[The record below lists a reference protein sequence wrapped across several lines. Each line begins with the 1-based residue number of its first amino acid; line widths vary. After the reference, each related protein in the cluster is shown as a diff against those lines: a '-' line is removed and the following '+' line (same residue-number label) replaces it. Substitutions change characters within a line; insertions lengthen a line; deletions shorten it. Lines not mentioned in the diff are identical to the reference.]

1 MPTVA
6 EALLERAVGW
16 RQGVVAR
23 VSEVPLTL
31 ADVPVPGFAA
41 VPEPFV
47 TGGTSGGAGPDARQ
61 AAIAEALE
69 RHAAACCAVEA
80 VDPRATELRWPL
92 ESFTLHSTRQQAR
105 PDFPYAAGYRDVRC
119 ARAWTLPGNEPVWVP
134 AGLVGLA
141 ATHCLPATSSGLAA
155 GSSPTRALLRA
166 TQELVE
172 RDAFT
177 VTWLHG
183 VPARQVALPAEL
195 SDPVTTLE
203 GRVTAFDLTPAYSP
217 HPVAAVAGTLPLAGR
232 QRPTLGLACRATW
245 TDAVRKA
252 WLEWCQGTVFVSVWL
267 AGDPDR
273 RLTPAQ
279 VTDFDTHAAY
289 YASNLDEWQRLPLWS
304 GPTVQP
310 RQDPPRQG
318 PSAEL
323 TELVEALHD
332 NGVRLAY
339 RELTTPEPRAV
350 GLHVVRVLSPDLTP
364 LHADHRWPH
373 LGGRTEDVRWR
384 YPWAPRLATFPSP
397 HPHPL
402 G

>member
-1 MPTVA
+1 MRTVA
-6 EALLERAVGW
+6 ETLLDRAVGW

-41 VPEPFV
+41 VPDPFV
-47 TGGTSGGAGPDARQ
+47 TGSTSGGAGPDARP

-69 RHAAACCAVEA
+69 RHAAACCPVEA
-80 VDPRATELRWPL
+80 VTPPAADLRWPL
-92 ESFTLHSTRQQAR
+92 DSFTLHSGRQQAR
-105 PDFPYAAGYRDVRC
+105 RDFRYAAGYRGVRY
-119 ARAWTLPGNEPVWVP
+119 ARAWTLPGNRPVWVP

-141 ATHCLPATSSGLAA
+141 ATHGLPATSSGLAA
-155 GSSPTRALLRA
+155 GASPARALLRA
-166 TQELVE
+166 AQELVE

-195 SDPVTTLE
+195 SDPVADLG

-232 QRPTLGLACRATW
+232 QRPTLGLACRARW
-245 TDAVRKA
+245 ADAVRKA

-267 AGDPDR
+267 ANNPDR
-273 RLTPAQ
+273 ALTPAQ

-289 YASNLDEWQRLPLWS
+289 YAGHVADWHRLPLWS
-304 GPTVQP
+304 GQPVQP
-310 RQDPPRQG
+310 SQDSPSHG
-318 PSAEL
+318 PAAEL
-323 TELVEALHD
+323 TELVSALHD
-332 NGVRLAY
+332 SGVRLAY

-373 LGGRTEDVRWR
+373 LGGRTADVRWR
-384 YPWAPRLATFPSP
+384 YPWAPRLTTYPSAQ
-397 HPHPL
+397 PHPL